1 MASEMKNGQSG
12 ITITSVKGEKIVLT
26 STNTKIKFDTLD
38 AEKVRDKSKAV
49 IATVIITGKIKGT
62 DISELKKVFNWS
74 KSFKSDEVYRKLV
87 IEDTIAG
94 TDEITRSYEF
104 SEMFILNYEEY
115 LDANDAN
122 SEYTLTLRQREG
134 HLEDI
139 KTY

>member
-1 MASEMKNGQSG
+1 MASEKKSDKSV
-12 ITITSVKGEKIVLT
+12 ITIKGEKIVLT

-38 AEKVRDKSKAV
+38 YEKVRDKSKAV

-74 KSFKSDEVYRKLV
+74 KSFKSDEVYRKLA
-87 IEDTIAG
+87 IEDTIG

-104 SEMFILNYEEY
+104 SEMFVLNYEEY
-115 LDANDAN
+115 LDNDDVN
-122 SEYTLTLRQREG
+122 SKYTLILRQKED
-134 HLEDI
+134 HLDDI

>member
-38 AEKVRDKSKAV
+38 YEKVRDKSKAV

-87 IEDTIAG
+87 VEDTKG
-94 TDEITRSYEF
+94 TDEIGRSYEF
-104 SEMFILNYEEY
+104 SEMFVLNYEEY
-115 LDANDAN
+115 LDNDDVN
-122 SEYTLTLRQREG
+122 SKYTLILRQKEC
-134 HLEDI
+134 HFDDI

>member
-38 AEKVRDKSKAV
+38 DEKVLNKSKSV
-49 IATVIITGKIKGT
+49 SATVIITGKIKDT
-62 DISELKKVFNWS
+62 DTSELKKVFNWS

-87 IEDTIAG
+87 IEDTAG
-94 TDEITRSYEF
+94 TEEIGRSYEF
-104 SEMFILNYEEY
+104 SEMFVLNYEEY
-115 LDANDAN
+115 LDNDDVN
-122 SEYTLTLRQREG
+122 SKYTLILRQKEC
-134 HLEDI
+134 HFDDI

>member
-1 MASEMKNGQSG
+1 MASEKKSDKSV
-12 ITITSVKGEKIVLT
+12 ITITSVKGEKIVLS

-74 KSFKSDEVYRKLV
+74 KSFKSDEVYRKLAV
-87 IEDTIAG
+87 EYTKG
-94 TDEITRSYEF
+94 TDEIRRSYEF
-104 SEMFILNYEEY
+104 SEMFVLNYEEY
-115 LDANDAN
+115 LDNDDVN
-122 SEYTLTLRQREG
+122 SKYTLILRQKEC
-134 HLEDI
+134 HFDDI

>member
-38 AEKVRDKSKAV
+38 YEKVRDKSKAV

-87 IEDTIAG
+87 VEDTKG
-94 TDEITRSYEF
+94 TDEIRRSYEF
-104 SEMFILNYEEY
+104 SEMFVLNYEEY
-115 LDANDAN
+115 LTEAGTD
-122 SEYTLTLRQREG
+122 SQYTLILRQKED
-134 HLEDI
+134 HLDDI

>member
-1 MASEMKNGQSG
+1 MASEKKSDKSV
-12 ITITSVKGEKIVLT
+12 ITITSVKGEKIVLS

-74 KSFKSDEVYRKLV
+74 KSFKSDEVYRKLA
-87 IEDTIAG
+87 IEDTIG

-122 SEYTLTLRQREG
+122 SEYTLILRQREDY
-134 HLEDI
+134 LEDI

>member
-38 AEKVRDKSKAV
+38 DEKVLNKSKSV
-49 IATVIITGKIKGT
+49 SATVIITGKIKDT
-62 DISELKKVFNWS
+62 DTSELKKVFNWS
-74 KSFKSDEVYRKLV
+74 KSFKSDEVYRKLA
-87 IEDTIAG
+87 IEDTIG

-122 SEYTLTLRQREG
+122 SEYTLTLRQRED

>member
-12 ITITSVKGEKIVLT
+12 ITITSVKGEKIVLS
-26 STNTKIKFDTLD
+26 STNTKIKFDSLD
-38 AEKVRDKSKAV
+38 DEKVLNKSKSV
-49 IATVIITGKIKGT
+49 SATVIITGKIKDT

-74 KSFKSDEVYRKLV
+74 KSFKSDEVYRKLA
-87 IEDTIAG
+87 IEDTIG

-122 SEYTLTLRQREG
+122 SEYTLTLRQRED
-134 HLEDI
+134 HLDDI

>member
-12 ITITSVKGEKIVLT
+12 ITITSVKGEKIVLS

-74 KSFKSDEVYRKLV
+74 KSFKSDEVYRKLA
-87 IEDTIAG
+87 IEDTIG

-122 SEYTLTLRQREG
+122 SEYTLTLRQRED

>member
-38 AEKVRDKSKAV
+38 YEKVLNKSKSV
-49 IATVIITGKIKGT
+49 SATVIITGKIKDT
-62 DISELKKVFNWS
+62 DTSELKKVFNWS

-87 IEDTIAG
+87 IEDTAG
-94 TDEITRSYEF
+94 TDEIGRSYEF
-104 SEMFILNYEEY
+104 SEMFVLNYEEY
-115 LDANDAN
+115 LDNDDVN
-122 SEYTLTLRQREG
+122 SKYTLILRQKEC
-134 HLEDI
+134 HFDDI

>member
-38 AEKVRDKSKAV
+38 DEKVLNKSKSV
-49 IATVIITGKIKGT
+49 SATVIITGKIKDT
-62 DISELKKVFNWS
+62 DTSELKKVFNWS

-87 IEDTIAG
+87 IEDTAG
-94 TDEITRSYEF
+94 TDEIGRSYEF
-104 SEMFILNYEEY
+104 SEMFVLNYEEY
-115 LDANDAN
+115 LTEAGTD
-122 SEYTLTLRQREG
+122 SQYTLILRQKEKC
-134 HLEDI
+134 LDDI

>member
-38 AEKVRDKSKAV
+38 DEKVRDKSKAV

-87 IEDTIAG
+87 VEDTKG
-94 TDEITRSYEF
+94 TDEIRRSYEF
-104 SEMFILNYEEY
+104 SEMFVLNYEEY
-115 LDANDAN
+115 LDENDVN
-122 SEYTLTLRQREG
+122 SEYTLTLRQKED
-134 HLEDI
+134 HLDDI

>member
-12 ITITSVKGEKIVLT
+12 ITIISVKGEKIVLT

-38 AEKVRDKSKAV
+38 YEKVRDKSKAV

-87 IEDTIAG
+87 VEDTKG
-94 TDEITRSYEF
+94 TDEIRRSYEF
-104 SEMFILNYEEY
+104 SEMFVLNYEEY
-115 LDANDAN
+115 LDENDVN
-122 SEYTLTLRQREG
+122 SEYTLTLRQKED
-134 HLEDI
+134 HLDDI

>member
-38 AEKVRDKSKAV
+38 YEKVRDKSKAV

-87 IEDTIAG
+87 VEYTKG
-94 TDEITRSYEF
+94 TDEIRRSYEF
-104 SEMFILNYEEY
+104 SEMFVLNYEEY
-115 LDANDAN
+115 LDENDVN
-122 SEYTLTLRQREG
+122 SEYTLTLRQKED
-134 HLEDI
+134 HLDDI

>member
-1 MASEMKNGQSG
+1 MASEKKSDKSV
-12 ITITSVKGEKIVLT
+12 ITITSVKGEKIVLS

-74 KSFKSDEVYRKLV
+74 KSFKSDEVYRKLA
-87 IEDTIAG
+87 IEDTIG

-122 SEYTLTLRQREG
+122 SEYTLTLRQRED
-134 HLEDI
+134 HLDDI

>member
-1 MASEMKNGQSG
+1 MASEMKNGQTG

-74 KSFKSDEVYRKLV
+74 KSFKSDEVYRKLA
-87 IEDTIAG
+87 IEDTIG

-122 SEYTLTLRQREG
+122 SEYTLTLRQRED

>member
-38 AEKVRDKSKAV
+38 DEKVLNKSKSV
-49 IATVIITGKIKGT
+49 SATVIITGKIKDT
-62 DISELKKVFNWS
+62 DTSELKKVFNWS

-87 IEDTIAG
+87 VEDTKG
-94 TDEITRSYEF
+94 TDEIRRSYEF
-104 SEMFILNYEEY
+104 SEMFVLNYEEY
-115 LDANDAN
+115 LDNDDVN
-122 SEYTLTLRQREG
+122 SKYTLILRQKEC
-134 HLEDI
+134 HFDDI

>member
-38 AEKVRDKSKAV
+38 DEKVLNKSKSV
-49 IATVIITGKIKGT
+49 SATVIITGKIKDT
-62 DISELKKVFNWS
+62 DTSELKKVFNWS

-87 IEDTIAG
+87 VEDTKG
-94 TDEITRSYEF
+94 TDEIRRSYEF
-104 SEMFILNYEEY
+104 SEMFVLNYEEY
-115 LDANDAN
+115 LDENDVN
-122 SEYTLTLRQREG
+122 SEYTLTLRQKED
-134 HLEDI
+134 HLDDI

>member
-1 MASEMKNGQSG
+1 MASEKKSDKSV
-12 ITITSVKGEKIVLT
+12 ITITSVKGEKIVLS

-74 KSFKSDEVYRKLV
+74 KSFKSDEVYRKLA
-87 IEDTIAG
+87 IEDTIG

-122 SEYTLTLRQREG
+122 SEYTLILRQRED

>member
-38 AEKVRDKSKAV
+38 YEKVRDKSKAV

-87 IEDTIAG
+87 VEDTKG
-94 TDEITRSYEF
+94 TDEIRRSYEF
-104 SEMFILNYEEY
+104 SEMFVLNYEEY
-115 LDANDAN
+115 LDENDVN
-122 SEYTLTLRQREG
+122 SEYTLILRQKED
-134 HLEDI
+134 HLDDI